1 RRAAGL
7 QRHHGHLLLRTG
19 RVPPRRSAPDARRR
33 RRREDIAMRRTIVM
47 LAVIAM
53 AGGCRRD
60 EAPETPASAASPPP
74 APPAGRAS
82 AARTVRDPVVRLDAS
97 QLAQITIEQLSDR
110 SSGDVIHTTGT
121 VEFNA
126 DRMARILP
134 PVSGQ
139 IQGLRV
145 NVGDDVTQGDTLFV
159 LSSREIAS
167 AVADHVA
174 SHKDLDLSEKTF
186 AMTKDLFEHG
196 AASRMSMQQ
205 AENEL
210 AKARAKVGQTEE
222 VLRVLGFDEAA
233 LETPA
238 ALPSRISIRA
248 PITGTVIERTITN
261 GQFVGAENTPL
272 MTLADLATVWV
283 QADVFERDLHSIAP
297 GQKADVTTAAY
308 PADHFSAQVAR
319 IGTVVDAQTR
329 TAKMRFVAANPGF
342 RLKPGMFTTA
352 TLQLPSQNNAITAP
366 AKAVFVENG
375 RGYAYVQSSADTFV
389 RRALETLPGGGDR
402 VRITRGVS
410 AGDRIVTDG

>member
-1 RRAAGL
+1 MKWTR
-7 QRHHGHLLLRTG
+7 LLLIGLTVCGACRH
-19 RVPPRRSAPDARRR
+19 DA
-33 RRREDIAMRRTIVM
+33 
-47 LAVIAM
+47 
-53 AGGCRRD
+53 
-60 EAPETPASAASPPP
+60 APEVSASATASGAPPPAAPASAPV
-74 APPAGRAS
+74 
-82 AARTVRDPVVRLDAS
+82 AAVPRDPLVRLDPS
-97 QLAQITIEQLSDR
+97 QIAQIKIEPLSER

-126 DRMARILP
+126 DRMARILS
-134 PVSGQ
+134 PVPGQ
-139 IQGLRV
+139 VQGLRV
-145 NVGDDVTQGDTLFV
+145 NVGDDVRQGDTLFV

-167 AVADHVA
+167 AAADHVA

-196 AASRMSMQQ
+196 AASRISMQQ

-222 VLRVLGFDEAA
+222 VLRVLGFDDAA
-233 LETPA
+233 LENA
-238 ALPSRISIRA
+238 AGLPSRMSIRA
-248 PITGTVIERTITN
+248 PIAGTVIERTITN
-261 GQFVGAENTPL
+261 GQFVGTENASL
-272 MTLADLATVWV
+272 ITLADLATVWV

-308 PADHFSAQVAR
+308 PDHFSAQVAR

-329 TAKMRFVAANPGF
+329 TAKMRFVVANPGF

-352 TLQLPSQNNAITAP
+352 TVQLPTQNNALTAP

-375 RGYAYVQSSADTFV
+375 RSYAYVQTGADTFA

-402 VRITRGVS
+402 VRVTRGLS
-410 AGDRIVTDG
+410 AGDRIVSDGVLLLRALEANGASQ